1 VHLLRAVV
9 VVLAAGALALVTTAC
24 GGAGGSAGVAAVRG
38 NAASGSTKAQTQL
51 LAFSVCMRKHGVPD
65 FPDPINGKL
74 VINGTVGS
82 PIQPQSPQFQA
93 ALKVCQ
99 HPMPQSSPV
108 VQRHDDLELLRAA
121 KCMRAH
127 GFPDFPDPSFDP
139 GGGENISLPSSMLG
153 EVGTP
158 RFKAARKLCGDVGF
172 PG

>member
-1 VHLLRAVV
+1 
-9 VVLAAGALALVTTAC
+9 
-24 GGAGGSAGVAAVRG
+24 
-38 NAASGSTKAQTQL
+38 
-51 LAFSVCMRKHGVPD
+51 MRKHGVPD

-99 HPMPQSSPV
+99 HPMPQSSSV
-108 VQRHDDLELLRAA
+108 QQRHDDLELLRAA
-121 KCMRAH
+121 RCMRAH

-139 GGGENISLPSSMLG
+139 GGGENISLPSSILG

-158 RFKAARKLCGDVGF
+158 RFNAARKLCGDVGL